1 MGSPRGD
8 EDGPTEETRV
18 PAVGCNMATQ
28 RQRNV
33 VNIAPTFQ
41 LVGTLGALEKAKMA
55 KLNAEEDFQMSA
67 RWRLKDKA
75 RCSRWQQGGIE

>member
-1 MGSPRGD
+1 MGSPRED

-41 LVGTLGALEKAKMA
+41 LVGTVEALEKAKMA
-55 KLNAEEDFQMSA
+55 K
-67 RWRLKDKA
+67 
-75 RCSRWQQGGIE
+75 